1 MSFKSILLI
10 FIGGGLGSIVRY
22 YLSHLINSLQLTKL
36 NLGTFSV
43 NVIGSFFIGLLLGY
57 VLKSQPENQNL
68 ISFAVIGFCGGF
80 TTFSSFSYDNFL
92 LLKQGDYFQFLIY
105 AVGSLVVGLLAV
117 AIGFLI
123 TKY

>member
-1 MSFKSILLI
+1 LSFKSILLI

-22 YLSHLINSLQLTKL
+22 YLSHLMNSYQLIKF
-36 NLGTFSV
+36 NLGTLSV
-43 NVIGSFFIGLLLGY
+43 NVIGSFFIGLILGY

-92 LLKQGDYFQFLIY
+92 LLKQGDYLQFLIY

-117 AIGFLI
+117 AVGFLI
-123 TKY
+123 TKF

>member
-1 MSFKSILLI
+1 MNSYQLI
-10 FIGGGLGSIVRY
+10 KF
-22 YLSHLINSLQLTKL
+22 
-36 NLGTFSV
+36 NLGTLSV
-43 NVIGSFFIGLLLGY
+43 NVIGSFFIGLILGY

-92 LLKQGDYFQFLIY
+92 LLKQGDYPQFLIY

-117 AIGFLI
+117 AVGFLI
-123 TKY
+123 TKF